1 MAVGLAFKEVKVGY
15 DRAVLHVPDM
25 QFTAPGWI
33 SLYGPNGSGKSTLL
47 YTICGHVLPQQGQVL
62 LQGKPVHHFSAAER
76 AARMAFADTSRP
88 ALPGFTVRQ
97 VIIMHVHR
105 HARGEELMHDIAAQL
120 YLESFLDRIFS
131 ALSDGEKQMVLIA
144 RAIHQVLSSPL
155 SDGQVLV
162 LDEPSSFLDY
172 RNKLRLYACLQQI
185 SKRLLIIMAGHDF
198 ETSLS
203 YADQCLIAEGQQ
215 LMLYNGKAL
224 SVAAV
229 AEKLR

>member
-1 MAVGLAFKEVKVGY
+1 MSVWLSFSDVKVGY
-15 DRAVLHVPDM
+15 EQAVLHVPDM

-47 YTICGHVLPQQGQVL
+47 YTICGHVLPQRGQVL
-62 LQGKPVHHFSAAER
+62 LQGISVHHISAAER

-88 ALPGFTVRQ
+88 ALPGFTVRE
-97 VIIMHVHR
+97 VIGMHVHTA
-105 HARGEELMHDIAAQL
+105 ARGEELIHDIATRL
-120 YLESFLDRIFS
+120 HLTTFLDRIFS

-144 RAIHQVLSSPL
+144 RAIHQLLSSPETE
-155 SDGQVLV
+155 GQVLV

-172 RNKLRLYACLQQI
+172 RNKLRLYAFLQ
-185 SKRLLIIMAGHDF
+185 LLSRKVLVIMAGHDF

-203 YADQCLIAEGQQ
+203 YADQCLIVEDQQ
-215 LMLYNGKAL
+215 LLLYTGEAL
-224 SVAAV
+224 SVATV